1 MKISKKMIN
10 LSFLK
15 LNSFMLFLLS
25 LMFCFSS
32 NSLFFIWISMEINML
47 TYISMMKP
55 KNSKNY
61 NNLMMYYIIQSL
73 ASSLFIFFF
82 ILSYFN
88 NFLSNYSY
96 IFFIIF
102 LSMWMKMG
110 FFPFS
115 AWYFQMS
122 ENLNWFMWFMLN
134 TLQKIM
140 PLWILTFFL
149 TKTKL
154 LNLMILLNVLYS
166 LFEIWNQVSI
176 RWMIN
181 ASSLNHFSWMI
192 LSLNSKFN
200 IWEMYFIFYLL
211 SSAILYAML
220 WHMNWNSMLNTN
232 NNTNYNNL
240 VYFSLILFNFMGLP
254 PFLGFLPKL
263 MVMMTVTS
271 WFLMILLIL
280 LTIFTSIIYIFYTA
294 PLMNNFLTEKML
306 ILKNTKLMK
315 MNFYFIMVM
324 LYLLC
329 MMI

>member
-1 MKISKKMIN
+1 MN

-15 LNSFMLFLLS
+15 LSSFLLFLLS

-47 TYISMMKP
+47 MYISMMEPKKP
-55 KNSKNY
+55 KIY

-82 ILSYFN
+82 ILSYCI
-88 NFLSNYSY
+88 NFLDKHSCIY
-96 IFFIIF
+96 FIIF

-110 FFPFS
+110 FFPFNT
-115 AWYFQMS
+115 WYFQVS

-134 TLQKIM
+134 TLQKVL

-154 LNLMILLNVLYS
+154 LNLMILLNVMYS
-166 LFEIWNQVSI
+166 LFEIWNQTSI

-181 ASSLNHFSWMI
+181 ASSLNHFSWMA
-192 LSLNSKFN
+192 LSMNSQFN

-211 SSAILYAML
+211 SSAILYL
-220 WHMNWNSMLNTN
+220 ILYFMNWNSMLNIN
-232 NNTNYNNL
+232 SNL
-240 VYFSLILFNFMGLP
+240 DYYSLMYFSLIMFNFMGLP

-263 MVMMTVTS
+263 MVMMMASS
-271 WFLMILLIL
+271 WFLMTLLIL
-280 LTIFTSIIYIFYTA
+280 FTIFTSIIYIFYTA
-294 PLMNNFLTEKML
+294 PLMNNFLTEKLM
-306 ILKNTKLMK
+306 IMKTTKMMK
-315 MNFYFIMVM
+315 MNFYFIMMM
-324 LYLLC
+324 LYLLY